1 MGLLKRF
8 NEGEWSLAKQ
18 LGMVK
23 VRGENGIMEFGEYV
37 ASKYPMDVFVAEGL
51 QREEKDVT
59 KEVE

>member
-1 MGLLKRF
+1 
-8 NEGEWSLAKQ
+8 
-18 LGMVK
+18 MVK